1 MRRIEHLKVKKG
13 MTVNDLVGGM
23 KKIGVMGAWRLAK
36 AVDILEEMIKD
47 KDCRVFFG
55 QAGALVPGGMREVL
69 VDMLRN
75 KLVDVFVTTGA
86 TLTHDLAEAL
96 GFRHEIGDHLVDDE
110 KLFKKGKN
118 RMWDSYMPNEVYGKI
133 ENFFEKYWNE
143 FSKAIKINELIYLIG
158 SKLKDKNSILR
169 IAYENKIPIFCPA
182 LADSGIGL
190 MIYGRKMKGKDIKI
204 DAFEDMKDIME
215 IAWTCKRAGVF
226 YLGGG
231 VPKNFIQQAMQL
243 SPKHASYGVQITM
256 DRAEF
261 GGSSG
266 ASLKEGISWGK
277 MDSKSKFV
285 DVYMDITI
293 ALPIIYAVLRDR
305 I

>member
-1 MRRIEHLKVKKG
+1 
-13 MTVNDLVGGM
+13 MTINELTREM
-23 KKIGVMGAWRLAK
+23 KKVGVMGAGRFGK

-47 KDCRVFFG
+47 KDCKVFFG
-55 QAGALVPGGMREVL
+55 QAGALVPGGMRQIIADIL
-69 VDMLRN
+69 KL

-96 GFRHEIGDHLVDDE
+96 GFKHEIGNSHADDFE
-110 KLFKKGKN
+110 LNKQGKD
-118 RMWDSYMPNEVYGKI
+118 RMWDSYMRNEVYEKM
-133 ENFFEKYWNE
+133 EDFFEEDWEY
-143 FSKAIKINELIYLIG
+143 FSKAKKITELISLIG
-158 SKLKDKNSILR
+158 SRIVDNNSILR
-169 IAYENKIPIFCPA
+169 IAFMNNIPIFCPA

-190 MIYGRKMKGKDIKI
+190 MIYGRKMKGRDIKI

-215 IAWTCKRAGVF
+215 IAWTCKKAGIF

-231 VPKNFIQQAMQL
+231 TPKNFIQQTMQFA
-243 SPKHASYGVQITM
+243 PKGASYGVQVTT

-277 MDSKSKFV
+277 MDPKGRFI
-285 DVYMDITI
+285 DVYLDSTI
-293 ALPIIYAVLRDR
+293 ALPFIYGALLDR